1 MERKLD
7 KVGRITSNP
16 EILTGKPTIRGTRIS
31 VEFVLDLLA
40 SGMSNEEIVQEY
52 PHLEKADIQA
62 AVDYAA
68 RILKNEEILTVNLK

>member
-7 KVGRITSNP
+7 SAGKILSNP
-16 EILTGKPTIRGTRIS
+16 EVLAGKPTIRGTRIS
-31 VEFVLDLLA
+31 VELILELLA
-40 SGMSNEEIVQEY
+40 SGMSNEEIIQEY

-68 RILKNEEILTVNLK
+68 RVLKNEEILTTSLR